1 MGISNTAWAW
11 SWWTIMV
18 VINIVNV
25 VVCGIVFNRSLIPK
39 DEKDSTYRKWMR
51 IMGVIFTIVGA
62 YRAIFVSE
70 YGPQR
75 AWFDSIANSALLIRI
90 FAIFAELSFSGLIA
104 YSMLQFNKYVPDTK
118 NVHRNKFIN
127 FMTAKTPYILVIC
140 LFLAQFFATSGVIT
154 KSELVFAIE
163 ETLWLVGFLAI
174 LPLAIIQVHRV
185 YSIRDKEA
193 IGRLQM
199 LRISSV
205 LILMWCVIYVGF
217 SLFLNLPGIWASAID
232 QIKTGIP
239 TIQTGLNAITDAFS
253 IVNMSRIYNDW
264 GFGFLLWH
272 SGYFTLCVW
281 ISIFLMQAPRPRDV
295 SGKRNTKLTR
305 IILTLILLAIITLLV
320 LILLPTLG

>member
-127 FMTAKTPYILVIC
+127 FMTAKTPYVLVIC

-281 ISIFLMQAPRPRDV
+281 ISCKHHAPGMFLEN
-295 SGKRNTKLTR
+295 G
-305 IILTLILLAIITLLV
+305 TLS
-320 LILLPTLG
+320 

>member
-127 FMTAKTPYILVIC
+127 FMTAKTPYVLVIC